1 MEAAPNVSSSE
12 KQFIEFLVSFIV
24 KTNPGDLLTNLGQV
38 ADHLQK
44 EYDAKHD
51 LNLYR
56 KAFGN
61 IKDVCKQEG
70 VKRVFVLEGTA
81 FKFVHPNKVAEAN
94 AQGVLTE
101 AAWATF

>member
-1 MEAAPNVSSSE
+1 MESQANVSSSE
-12 KQFIEFLVSFIV
+12 KAFIEFLITYIV
-24 KTNPGDLLTNLGQV
+24 DTDPGDLQSNLGKI

-61 IKDVCKQEG
+61 IKDVVKQEG
-70 VKRVFVLEGTA
+70 VKRVFEL
-81 FKFVHPNKVAEAN
+81 
-94 AQGVLTE
+94 
-101 AAWATF
+101 